1 MSQLTETKV
10 LEEIHLAA
18 TQGFCAGVASAIEVV
33 DRALHKYGNPL
44 YVRHEIVHNTAVIE
58 DFEEPSL
65 SSRGDLFATLIKSI
79 VGQQISVIAA
89 SAVWSRFCNCVG
101 EVNEESILSKSHQ
114 ELREVGLSHRK
125 VEYIVGIAKA
135 WQDRYDDINWDS
147 MNDKEV
153 IEELVKLRGVGR
165 WTVQMLLIFALLR
178 QDIFP
183 IDDIGLIRGMEKLY
197 NSGNTLEKSE
207 LYEISNNWKPY
218 RTMGVWYIWRSI
230 DPEPVEY

>member
-1 MSQLTETKV
+1 MLRAGTTPEWWGSAKLELANKDV
-10 LEEIHLAA
+10 LLKSLIEE
-18 TQGFCAGVASAIEVV
+18 
-33 DRALHKYGNPL
+33 
-44 YVRHEIVHNTAVIE
+44 
-58 DFEEPSL
+58 FEEPRL

-89 SAVWSRFCNCVG
+89 SAVWSRLFDLVG
-101 EVNEESILSKSHQ
+101 EVNPESILAKTHE
-114 ELREVGLSHRK
+114 ELRQVGLSNRK
-125 VEYIVGIAKA
+125 VEYIVGIAEA
-135 WQDRYDDINWDS
+135 WTEGLSEIDWEQMSDE
-147 MNDKEV
+147 EV
-153 IEELVKLRGVGR
+153 VQELVKLRGVGR

-197 NSGNTLEKSE
+197 NSGNPLETSE
-207 LYEISNNWKPY
+207 LYEISEKWIPY

>member
-1 MSQLTETKV
+1 MLRAGSTPEWWSSAKLELANKDV
-10 LEEIHLAA
+10 LLKSLIEE
-18 TQGFCAGVASAIEVV
+18 
-33 DRALHKYGNPL
+33 
-44 YVRHEIVHNTAVIE
+44 
-58 DFEEPSL
+58 FEEPRL

-89 SAVWSRFCNCVG
+89 SAVWSRLFDLVG
-101 EVNEESILSKSHQ
+101 EVNPESILAKTHE
-114 ELREVGLSHRK
+114 ELRQVGLSNRK
-125 VEYIVGIAKA
+125 VEYIVGIAEA
-135 WQDRYDDINWDS
+135 WTEGLGEIDWEQMSDE
-147 MNDKEV
+147 EV
-153 IEELVKLRGVGR
+153 IQELVKLRGVGR

-197 NSGNTLEKSE
+197 NSGNSLETSE
-207 LYEISNNWKPY
+207 LYEISEKWMPY

>member
-1 MSQLTETKV
+1 MLSAGSTPEWWGSAKLELANKDV
-10 LEEIHLAA
+10 LLKSLIEE
-18 TQGFCAGVASAIEVV
+18 
-33 DRALHKYGNPL
+33 
-44 YVRHEIVHNTAVIE
+44 
-58 DFEEPSL
+58 FEEPRL

-89 SAVWSRFCNCVG
+89 SAVWSRLFDLVG
-101 EVNEESILSKSHQ
+101 EVNPESILAKTHE
-114 ELREVGLSHRK
+114 ELRQVGLSNRK
-125 VEYIVGIAKA
+125 VEYIVGIAEA
-135 WQDRYDDINWDS
+135 WTEGLGEIDWEQMSDE
-147 MNDKEV
+147 EV
-153 IEELVKLRGVGR
+153 VQELVKLRGVGR

-197 NSGNTLEKSE
+197 NSGNPLETSE
-207 LYEISNNWKPY
+207 LYEISEKWMPY

>member
-1 MSQLTETKV
+1 MLRAGSTPEWWGSAKLELANKDV
-10 LEEIHLAA
+10 LLKSLIEE
-18 TQGFCAGVASAIEVV
+18 
-33 DRALHKYGNPL
+33 
-44 YVRHEIVHNTAVIE
+44 
-58 DFEEPSL
+58 FEEPRL

-89 SAVWSRFCNCVG
+89 SAVWSRLFDLVG
-101 EVNEESILSKSHQ
+101 EVNPESILAKTHE
-114 ELREVGLSHRK
+114 ELRQVGLSNRK
-125 VEYIVGIAKA
+125 VEYIVGIAEA
-135 WQDRYDDINWDS
+135 WTEGLGEIDWEQMSDE
-147 MNDKEV
+147 EV
-153 IEELVKLRGVGR
+153 VQELVKLRGVGR

-197 NSGNTLEKSE
+197 NSGNSLETSE
-207 LYEISNNWKPY
+207 LYEISEKWMPY

>member
-1 MSQLTETKV
+1 MVEAGATPEWWGPAKQVISASDV
-10 LEEIHLAA
+10 LLK
-18 TQGFCAGVASAIEVV
+18 G
-33 DRALHKYGNPL
+33 
-44 YVRHEIVHNTAVIE
+44 VIE

-65 SSRGDLFATLIKSI
+65 CSRGDLFATLIKSI

>member
-1 MSQLTETKV
+1 MVE
-10 LEEIHLAA
+10 
-18 TQGFCAGVASAIEVV
+18 AGAIPEWWGPAKQVISV
-33 DRALHKYGNPL
+33 NDNLLKG
-44 YVRHEIVHNTAVIE
+44 VIE
-58 DFEEPSL
+58 ELEEPSL

-89 SAVWSRFCNCVG
+89 SAIWSRFCNCVV
-101 EVNEESILSKSHQ
+101 EVNEESILAKSHQ

-125 VEYIVGIAKA
+125 VEYIVGIAEA
-135 WQDRYDDINWDS
+135 WQDGFGEINWDS
-147 MNDKEV
+147 MSDEEV
-153 IEELVKLRGVGR
+153 IEGLVKLRGVGR

-178 QDIFP
+178 QDVFP

-197 NSGNTLEKSE
+197 NSGESLDKSQ

>member
-1 MSQLTETKV
+1 MLKAGSTPEWWGSAKLELANKDV
-10 LEEIHLAA
+10 LLKSLIEE
-18 TQGFCAGVASAIEVV
+18 
-33 DRALHKYGNPL
+33 
-44 YVRHEIVHNTAVIE
+44 
-58 DFEEPSL
+58 FEEPRL

-89 SAVWSRFCNCVG
+89 SAVWSRLFDLVG
-101 EVNEESILSKSHQ
+101 EVNPESILAKTHE
-114 ELREVGLSHRK
+114 ELRQVGLSNRK
-125 VEYIVGIAKA
+125 VEYIVGIAEA
-135 WQDRYDDINWDS
+135 WTEGLGEIDWEQMSDE
-147 MNDKEV
+147 EV
-153 IEELVKLRGVGR
+153 VQELVKLRGVGR

-197 NSGNTLEKSE
+197 NSGNPLETSE
-207 LYEISNNWKPY
+207 LYEISEKWIPY